1 MAEPGP
7 AGVDSWRA
15 WLVVVGTVMATST
28 MFGIV
33 YSFGAFFSAMAA
45 EFNASRSA
53 TAFVFSLTIFFL
65 FVLGALSGRLADR
78 FGPRPL
84 AWAAAVFI
92 GGGLWA
98 TSSVGSMEAGYLTY
112 GVSVGVGVAC
122 AYVPLVTLVSAWFD
136 KQRTVALGV
145 ASAGIGLGT
154 VIGAPLARR
163 LIDSHGWRDTYRIFA
178 MVAFVALVLAGL
190 LAKRAPLA
198 ASGAIVTFKE
208 LWSRRTFR
216 LIYLSGTLMGLSLFV
231 PFVFL
236 IRYAEEQGIAKSTAA
251 TLVSVLGLGS
261 MGGRLVLGA
270 LGAKLGMLRLYQL
283 CFLTMCVS
291 FGIWLIAGGSFVMLV
306 VFALTLGVS
315 YGGYV
320 ALSPAVAAHLF
331 GVVGLGG
338 TVGLLYTGSGFGAL
352 VGAPAAGWLIDRTNT
367 YWITEVIAGLIA
379 LGSFGLL
386 VSALRTSEPA
396 EPAAPRG

>member
-1 MAEPGP
+1 
-7 AGVDSWRA
+7 
-15 WLVVVGTVMATST
+15 

-33 YSFGAFFSAMAA
+33 YSFGAFFSAMAS
-45 EFNASRSA
+45 EFDASRGA

-65 FVLGALSGRLADR
+65 FGLGAVTGRLADR

-84 AWAAAVFI
+84 AWAAAAFI

-98 TSSVGSMEAGYLTY
+98 TSTVGSMEVGYLTY
-112 GVSVGVGVAC
+112 GVSVGVGVSC
-122 AYVPLVTLVSAWFD
+122 GYVPLVTLVSAWFD

-154 VIGAPLARR
+154 VIGAPIARR
-163 LIDSHGWRDTYRIFA
+163 LIDSYGWRDTYRVFA
-178 MVAFVALVLAGL
+178 LEAFVALVVAGL

-198 ASGAIVTFKE
+198 AGAGGAVSFKE

-216 LIYLSGTLMGLSLFV
+216 LMYLSGALMGLSLFV

-270 LGAKLGMLRLYQL
+270 LGARVGMLRLYQL

-291 FGIWLIAGGSFVMLV
+291 FGIWLIAGGSFALLAF
-306 VFALTLGVS
+306 FALTLGVS

-352 VGAPAAGWLIDRTNT
+352 VGAPAAGWLIDRTDT
-367 YWITEVIAGLIA
+367 YWITEVIAGIIA
-379 LGSFGLL
+379 FGSFALL
-386 VSALRTSEPA
+386 VMALRVPAPISLVSSPFDARGPSPEVCEP
-396 EPAAPRG
+396 